1 MMNKLSYILNIS
13 YNLISIMFFYDN
25 FYYEFKYNLWLY
37 WNWFIINYFW
47 IIIIIKVYK
56 NFFTINPFDID
67 IPLDKPIYR
76 ILEKVLKIK
85 SKKYFNIYF

>member
-13 YNLISIMFFYDN
+13 YNLISIMFFCDN
-25 FYYEFKYNLWLY
+25 FYYEFKYNLWFY
-37 WNWFIINYFW
+37 WNLFIINYFW